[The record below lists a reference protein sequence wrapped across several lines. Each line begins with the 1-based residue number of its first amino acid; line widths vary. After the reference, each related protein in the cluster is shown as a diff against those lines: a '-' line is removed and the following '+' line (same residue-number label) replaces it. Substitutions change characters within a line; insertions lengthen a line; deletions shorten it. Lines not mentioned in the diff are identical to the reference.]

1 MLASLNI
8 LIRPGN
14 TPDWLRLKLREYL
27 TVIPLREEGVR
38 ASLEFAFAV
47 HPSSTVK
54 LSEAAVPQKRG
65 ANITHEALVLASNL
79 LSSPPSTVTPDEWYS
94 GIAPQLFALLD
105 GGEGPELKKVVAY
118 VIGFGILGR
127 KVSGA
132 PGMPS
137 HCIFEYSCSKMLILV
152 KAPPAGNILR
162 SPCYITSS
170 HLQGDYP
177 RQTLAMMTR

>member
-1 MLASLNI
+1 MLSQGVIQLSLTDLCDYLYRTKTLSLLASLNI
-8 LIRPGN
+8 LIRPGH

-79 LSSPPSTVTPDEWYS
+79 LSVPPSTVTPEDWYS

-127 KVSGA
+127 KASGA
-132 PGMPS
+132 PGMFPY
-137 HCIFEYSCSKMLILV
+137 CKLKYFAVAY
-152 KAPPAGNILR
+152 
-162 SPCYITSS
+162 
-170 HLQGDYP
+170 
-177 RQTLAMMTR
+177 

>member
-1 MLASLNI
+1 M
-8 LIRPGN
+8 
-14 TPDWLRLKLREYL
+14 
-27 TVIPLREEGVR
+27 IPLREEGVR
-38 ASLEFAFAV
+38 ACLEFAFAV

-79 LSSPPSTVTPDEWYS
+79 LSVPPSTVTPDEWYS

-127 KVSGA
+127 KASGA
-132 PGMPS
+132 PGMLPD
-137 HCIFEYSCSKMLILV
+137 CKRRKRSCGRMLTLV
-152 KAPPAGNILR
+152 KAPPAGNTLR
-162 SPCYITSS
+162 SPCYTTSS
-170 HLQGDYP
+170 HLQADYP
-177 RQTLAMMTR
+177 RQRLAMVTTKSLT

>member
-1 MLASLNI
+1 M
-8 LIRPGN
+8 
-14 TPDWLRLKLREYL
+14 
-27 TVIPLREEGVR
+27 IPLREEGVR

-79 LSSPPSTVTPDEWYS
+79 LSVPPSTVTPEEWYS

-105 GGEGPELKKVVAY
+105 GDELELKKVAAY

-127 KVSGA
+127 KASGA
-132 PGMPS
+132 PGMPPDCRTNHS
-137 HCIFEYSCSKMLILV
+137 VTEC
-152 KAPPAGNILR
+152 
-162 SPCYITSS
+162 
-170 HLQGDYP
+170 
-177 RQTLAMMTR
+177 